1 MPITKKPDGPISV
14 IEVTQ
19 DEVTFRLISRSPLIM
34 ERVGPKAWRELL
46 FPAGRKTAA
55 DKLSSLKHE
64 PTQEFRQAAYRTATG
79 PTLLY
84 MPATAFKDAL
94 RSAAVDLAGVTK
106 AEIGRLTYISQDR
119 IPIYGIPQLIM
130 SVVRS
135 SDMAKTP
142 DIRTRPIIPVWA
154 TEITI
159 QFVRPK
165 LNNQAIG
172 NLLAAAGMTIGVG
185 GWRQEKGSGSYGLWR
200 ICTPQEDDLYDA
212 IKEQGRG
219 VQEAAMAEPVCY
231 DDQSSEMLE
240 WFAEEFERR
249 KQRGVASVFA
259 LPNGRDEEEDV
270 ADETE

>member
-1 MPITKKPDGPISV
+1 VPIPKKNEGPISV
-14 IEVTQ
+14 IDVTQ
-19 DEVTFRLISRSPLIM
+19 DEVTFRLLGRSPLIM

-46 FPAGRKTAA
+46 FPSGRKTAA
-55 DKLSSLKHE
+55 DKLQSLKHE
-64 PTQEFRQAAYRTATG
+64 PTDEFRHAAYRTVDG

-84 MPATAFKDAL
+84 MPATAFKDAV

-106 AEIGRLTYISQDR
+106 AEIGRLTYIAEDR
-119 IPIYGIPQLIM
+119 IPIYGVPQLVM

-142 DIRTRPIIPVWA
+142 DIRTRPIIPMWA
-154 TEITI
+154 AELTI

-200 ICTPQEDDLYDA
+200 IVTPKEEDIYA
-212 IKEQGRG
+212 AVCEQGRA
-219 VQEAAMAEPVCY
+219 VQEAAMADPLCY
-231 DDQSSEMLE
+231 DEQSAEMLQ
-240 WFAEEFERR
+240 WFADEFERR
-249 KQRGVASVFA
+249 KQRGVASVFSM
-259 LPNGRDEEEDV
+259 PNG
-270 ADETE
+270 ADEDEALDEAE